1 MEDYFICCICKNSH
15 IPEFKLNG
23 KIFRSCKKCRERG
36 RTYDR
41 IRRDRI
47 LSELLTEKLKNF
59 DDYND
64 VQNCDI

>member
-47 LSELLTEKLKNF
+47 LSE
-59 DDYND
+59 Y
-64 VQNCDI
+64 